1 MTSSFWHDTGIILGK
16 DNGGINMMLFMIS
29 IVVSIAIMII
39 MADNSV
45 NKNTGSSGAAP
56 AV

>member
-1 MTSSFWHDTGIILGK
+1 
-16 DNGGINMMLFMIS
+16 MMLFMIS